1 MKTESWL
8 GPALQWATPSWGHG
22 ATWCRCNNTTHVVVW
37 GGVRMSSPTAEEPAR
52 GALLAYI
59 AGLVVL
65 RFNVQ
70 MVF

>member
-1 MKTESWL
+1 MSVQQHD
-8 GPALQWATPSWGHG
+8 A
-22 ATWCRCNNTTHVVVW
+22 CRGVGW

-70 MVF
+70 MVFHGASSKNTVPKMHLKLKEYQ

>member
-1 MKTESWL
+1 M
-8 GPALQWATPSWGHG
+8 GNPVMG
-22 ATWCRCNNTTHVVVW
+22 ARSHLVSVQQQHDACRGVGW

-65 RFNVQ
+65 RFDVQ